1 MSPRPLLSPDLRDL
15 DEGEITAL
23 CREFGQPSFRARQ
36 VLHWLYGMRVDAVEA
51 MKNLPAP
58 FRAELAKRGGLALPK
73 VSRVQGS
80 DDTTRKFLLELA
92 DGQLVETVLIPAS
105 AGLYGDRADRLT
117 LCVSTQVGC
126 AYGCR
131 FCASG
136 LDGFRRNLAPSEIVG
151 QLIVAEREGKCRVS
165 NLVFMGMG
173 EPLANYGNVLRAIR
187 ILNAPW
193 GIGLGARKITISTSG
208 LAPEIE
214 KLAAEPFQ
222 VRLAISLHG
231 ARNEVRD
238 RIMPVNRRYPV
249 ERLMAA
255 CDTYFRVKGR
265 LITFEYILLA
275 GVNDAPSEASLLAGL
290 AHRAHAKVNLIPF
303 NEVAETGF
311 KRPSDEQCR
320 RFAEEVSQAGATV
333 TLRTEKGHDIEAA
346 CGQLRLRQIRGNA
359 TVATSPPPC

>member
-1 MSPRPLLSPDLRDL
+1 MAWCEEL
-15 DEGEITAL
+15 
-23 CREFGQPSFRARQ
+23 GQPSFRARQ
-36 VLHWLYGMRVDAVEA
+36 VLHWLYGMRVESVEA
-51 MKNLPAP
+51 MTNLPAA
-58 FRAELAKRGGLALPK
+58 FRAGLGTRARATLPR
-73 VSRVQGS
+73 VSRAQGAG
-80 DDTTRKFLLELA
+80 DTTRKFLLGLE

-105 AGLYGDRADRLT
+105 PGLYGDRADRLT

-151 QLIVAEREGKCRVS
+151 QLIVAEREAKQRVS

-173 EPLANYGNVLRAIR
+173 EPLANYGNVLAAIR

-214 KLAAEPFQ
+214 KLAAEPLQ

-231 ARNEVRD
+231 ASDEVRD
-238 RIMPVNRRYPV
+238 RIMPVNRRFPLA
-249 ERLMAA
+249 RLMAA
-255 CDTYFRVKGR
+255 CEAYQRVKGR
-265 LITFEYILLA
+265 MITFEYILLA
-275 GVNDAPSEASLLAGL
+275 GVNDALAEAPRLAGL
-290 AHRAHAKVNLIPF
+290 ARRVHAKVNLIPF
-303 NEVAETGF
+303 NEVPETGF
-311 KRPSDEQCR
+311 KRPSDEVCR
-320 RFAEEVSQAGATV
+320 RFAEAVGRAGATV

-346 CGQLRLRQIRGNA
+346 CGQLRLREVRANA
-359 TVATSPPPC
+359 TVATPRPPC